1 MTKKLIVIILSV
13 ILCLAVVGGCF
24 ALYHKDA
31 EQLEITFGSEQAVT
45 LTTTIGGTG
54 ELNFNG
60 VKLSPAQDTATQE
73 ITLNVNT
80 PNPETLAGLSGQLTV
95 TLDGAL
101 KDAILLKASYVDG
114 EDTKTLD
121 ATSYVISLTLPLDQL
136 PEVLTLTA
144 TLIDTDDATF
154 AQNSNK
160 SATISVTWEAID
172 WAPEIGAYYIVG
184 DMSGWA
190 VNKNAIKMNAPVNP
204 NAENP
209 NLAEWTGV
217 IAAGTQFK
225 CVKYNGV
232 DNLTWYDLAYE
243 PNYGPAKV
251 DKYGDLE
258 GGVTES
264 NGNLVAP
271 ASGEEIYV
279 CINTEN
285 GSNYSWGQTVA
296 SKTESQA

>member
-54 ELNFNG
+54 EFNFNG
-60 VKLSPAQDTATQE
+60 VKLSPDQKTAAQE

-80 PNPETLAGLSGQLTV
+80 PNKEALAGLSGQLTV

-101 KDAILLKASYVDG
+101 KDVILLTARY
-114 EDTKTLD
+114 EDSKGPQTLE

-154 AQNSNK
+154 ASNSNK

-172 WAPEIGAYYIVG
+172 WAPVEGGYYIVG
-184 DMSGWA
+184 EHSAWG
-190 VNKNAIKMNAPVNP
+190 VNKDAILLDKKMSSGETDKAAIESVHLKQGEKFKVVQWTRVGGINWNVATFKPDSIGVTILPEDQNNISP
-204 NAENP
+204 NADDDYF
-209 NLAEWTGV
+209 
-217 IAAGTQFK
+217 I
-225 CVKYNGV
+225 CVNK
-232 DNLTWYDLAYE
+232 DNQLWIQPVSTI
-243 PNYGPAKV
+243 GK
-251 DKYGDLE
+251 
-258 GGVTES
+258 
-264 NGNLVAP
+264 
-271 ASGEEIYV
+271 
-279 CINTEN
+279 
-285 GSNYSWGQTVA
+285 
-296 SKTESQA
+296 